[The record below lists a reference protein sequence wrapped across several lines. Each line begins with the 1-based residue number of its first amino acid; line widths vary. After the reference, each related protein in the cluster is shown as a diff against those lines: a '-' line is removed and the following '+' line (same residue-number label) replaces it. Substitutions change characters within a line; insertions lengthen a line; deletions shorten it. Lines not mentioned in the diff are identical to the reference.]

1 MTEDKDLG
9 MASNVMALLCYVLC
23 PPAGGIL
30 FLLLEKED
38 AHVRFHAWQ
47 SIFFTAVF
55 VILMMA
61 IRLMEMLFGLLAGL
75 LGSAIGDL
83 DWLLFLA
90 SGSVLVIC
98 LVKAY
103 QGEKWEIPVI
113 GKLAAKKT
121 GGSYE

>member
-1 MTEDKDLG
+1 
-9 MASNVMALLCYVLC
+9 
-23 PPAGGIL
+23 PAGGIL

-103 QGEKWEIPVI
+103 QGEKWEIPF
-113 GKLAAKKT
+113 GLASFSGVGLGACDM
-121 GGSYE
+121 SCESLSR